1 MVRRVAQNPGLV
13 AELVDALADQD
24 AVVRMRAADA
34 LEKVT
39 TTHPHLVRRFTSHL
53 LRVAATADEPEVRW
67 HMAQILP
74 RLPLTARQRARCAR
88 ALRTYLRDQSSI
100 VRTCALHALVEL
112 AVASPRLRREVT
124 ALLQEAVRAG
134 TPAMR
139 ARARRI
145 LTRGRVVNPSEA
157 KG

>member
-1 MVRRVAQNPGLV
+1 
-13 AELVDALADQD
+13 
-24 AVVRMRAADA
+24 
-34 LEKVT
+34 
-39 TTHPHLVRRFTSHL
+39 
-53 LRVAATADEPEVRW
+53 
-67 HMAQILP
+67 
-74 RLPLTARQRARCAR
+74 
-88 ALRTYLRDQSSI
+88 
-100 VRTCALHALVEL
+100 
-112 AVASPRLRREVT
+112 VT